1 MQKRLTGFYKEL
13 QMEFNKE
20 DLEKLLS
27 LRKELVLVHERR
39 RDYKSNPNAIMKEV
53 EHISVLERTIKN
65 LDTFLSKYVQFG

>member
-1 MQKRLTGFYKEL
+1 
-13 QMEFNKE
+13 MEFNKE

-53 EHISVLERTIKN
+53 EHIAVLERTIKN
-65 LDTFLSKYVQFG
+65 LDVFLSKYVQFG